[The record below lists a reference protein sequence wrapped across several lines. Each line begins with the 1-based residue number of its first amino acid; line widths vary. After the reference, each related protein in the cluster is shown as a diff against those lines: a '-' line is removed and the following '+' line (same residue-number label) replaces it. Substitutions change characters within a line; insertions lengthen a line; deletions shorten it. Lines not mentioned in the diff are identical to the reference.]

1 MRKSAMT
8 DQHSELMIVRTA
20 ADVHASKG
28 DGDVFSRFDPR
39 VDPDGAAKFSLAAIG
54 RGRAR
59 QMPQLTQLLSEG
71 ALLGGLEGEPGWSL
85 ERRDDGDT
93 MPGYAAWPPGA
104 KYRAYVDPEA
114 YRLPHP
120 EVFYDRAGFH
130 ALVGAMLDEFE
141 ASHADQTDLVRAVRA
156 KL

>member
-1 MRKSAMT
+1 MA
-8 DQHSELMIVRTA
+8 DQQAKPNDVRTA
-20 ADVHASKG
+20 ADIDASRR
-28 DGDVFSRFDPR
+28 DDNVVSRFDPR
-39 VDPDGAAKFSLAAIG
+39 VDPDGAAKFALSAIC

-59 QMPQLTQLLSEG
+59 QMPQLIQLLSEG
-71 ALLGGLEGEPGWSL
+71 ASLGGLEGEPGWSL
-85 ERRDDGDT
+85 ERRDDGNT

-104 KYRAYVDPEA
+104 KYRAHVDPET
-114 YRLPHP
+114 YRLPQP

-141 ASHADQTDLVRAVRA
+141 AGHPDQTDLARAVRA